1 LSELNK
7 IEVRNYKE
15 HSILREIAFSVQFL
29 EGIRTFRYCVV
40 GESVKESV
48 SQQSYYYDKG

>member
-1 LSELNK
+1 MISLSELNK
-7 IEVRNYKE
+7 IEVRSYKE

-40 GESVKESV
+40 GESVDQKS
-48 SQQSYYYDKG
+48 YYDKE